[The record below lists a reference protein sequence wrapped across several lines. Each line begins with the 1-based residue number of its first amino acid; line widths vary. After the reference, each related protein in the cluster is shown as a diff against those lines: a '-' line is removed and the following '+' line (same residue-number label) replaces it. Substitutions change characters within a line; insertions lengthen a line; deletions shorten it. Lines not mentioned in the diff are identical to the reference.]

1 MRRDD
6 VNGARCR
13 SDGVWLALARDFVK
27 LQLDKNVATM
37 YDLVSI
43 VSMQENALVIA
54 QCNPMDLV
62 LYNKLIDL
70 REWTTLRPDGPGHYM
85 PALIK
90 AEQLLDLNPLG
101 SCSLSLFF
109 FSDGKPSDQGNFA
122 AKMGQIAA
130 KYRRRLTLTCVGMAP
145 GKDENFRTLQAMV
158 QEAASYGAVASFNKP
173 SLSTVSLS
181 NICTSLVSSLQT
193 SKTELTDMA
202 TGRSRVVRTDV
213 TREKNNTPEDLEL
226 TDDWLVFQ
234 NKDPTHYVCQVWSW
248 SSRRDQFV
256 RLMDPRCI
264 FCSGVVATSA
274 MKACPSRGLQCPVC
288 HACFVCHA
296 CEQSGLFSML
306 HFQSPQ
312 CEEFLRE
319 RRHGMIVA
327 SSIPSFAVA
336 MKTPIFEEGVERIV
350 HKFRFLDEGNHFV
363 GPKMVAKESRF
374 VEQHGTYSARMHYM
388 SDFMRTQALAEEF
401 AKKFNDSLD
410 SLVGRFPLHRKT
422 WLLALPRI
430 KFLEPLVV
438 ECVSGRNDRRNK
450 LKEFNILIEEMLEGK
465 YEKYNNNMGMV
476 KGQDRSL
483 AEARIKKMDD
493 AFERRKLTYKA
504 PVCGDLGAIEEEK
517 EDDEDGDDEDI
528 FDFQE
533 LTPIRVV
540 CNEVKDEDFPQA
552 FSHFTY
558 EKSKKKLM
566 VVDLQGTFQI
576 NQDGTREYR
585 LTDPVIHKHRR
596 SRQLRHWSFGRTDRG
611 ERGMRAFWATH
622 QCTAACRLLGLN
634 EPDTNE

>member
-1 MRRDD
+1 
-6 VNGARCR
+6 
-13 SDGVWLALARDFVK
+13 
-27 LQLDKNVATM
+27 
-37 YDLVSI
+37 
-43 VSMQENALVIA
+43 
-54 QCNPMDLV
+54 
-62 LYNKLIDL
+62 
-70 REWTTLRPDGPGHYM
+70 
-85 PALIK
+85 
-90 AEQLLDLNPLG
+90 
-101 SCSLSLFF
+101 
-109 FSDGKPSDQGNFA
+109 
-122 AKMGQIAA
+122 
-130 KYRRRLTLTCVGMAP
+130 
-145 GKDENFRTLQAMV
+145 
-158 QEAASYGAVASFNKP
+158 
-173 SLSTVSLS
+173 
-181 NICTSLVSSLQT
+181 
-193 SKTELTDMA
+193 
-202 TGRSRVVRTDV
+202 
-213 TREKNNTPEDLEL
+213 
-226 TDDWLVFQ
+226 
-234 NKDPTHYVCQVWSW
+234 
-248 SSRRDQFV
+248 
-256 RLMDPRCI
+256 
-264 FCSGVVATSA
+264 
-274 MKACPSRGLQCPVC
+274 
-288 HACFVCHA
+288 
-296 CEQSGLFSML
+296 
-306 HFQSPQ
+306 
-312 CEEFLRE
+312 
-319 RRHGMIVA
+319 
-327 SSIPSFAVA
+327 
-336 MKTPIFEEGVERIV
+336 
-350 HKFRFLDEGNHFV
+350 
-363 GPKMVAKESRF
+363 
-374 VEQHGTYSARMHYM
+374 
-388 SDFMRTQALAEEF
+388 LAEEF

-493 AFERRKLTYKA
+493 AFESRKLTYKA

-596 SRQLRHWSFGRTDRG
+596 SRQLRNWSFGRTDRG